1 MALRCAAPGRV
12 RWLARALAGSA
23 RLLPPAAAAP
33 GPLGPAL
40 TRPPQLSARFASSA
54 GSGTEGP
61 QRRVVVVRITS
72 PFAWLRTRFYYLLIR
87 LYFDQEFSIEE
98 FTRGAKQVSG
108 PGAWD
113 LGGRRAPGLRG
124 RAFSVVSKLLSQH
137 KLDLLEELV
146 SAEVLQVLKEK
157 ISLLPDSHRDA
168 LAADID
174 AIMYT
179 TEGDV
184 RIYYDDD
191 GRKFVSIL
199 MCFWYLNGA
208 NLPDEV
214 PGEAKVFQIVFGDE
228 NTKEKKHLLTA
239 NYEFQREFTEGAK
252 PDWTITRIEHPRLL
266 E

>member
-33 GPLGPAL
+33 GPPGPARA
-40 TRPPQLSARFASSA
+40 RPPQPGARFASSA

-72 PFAWLRTRFYYLLIR
+72 PIAWLRTRFYYLLIR
-87 LYFDQEFSIEE
+87 LYFDHEFSVEE
-98 FTRGAKQVSG
+98 FTRGAKQ
-108 PGAWD
+108 
-113 LGGRRAPGLRG
+113 
-124 RAFSVVSKLLSQH
+124 AFSVVSKLLSQR

-191 GRKFVSIL
+191 GIKFVSIL

>member
-1 MALRCAAPGRV
+1 MALRAATGRC
-12 RWLARALAGSA
+12 RWLARALAAPGPA
-23 RLLPPAAAAP
+23 RVPPMPPLSPPAAAAAS
-33 GPLGPAL
+33 GLLRA
-40 TRPPQLSARFASSA
+40 RARFASTA
-54 GSGTEGP
+54 GQGPEGERL

-98 FTRGAKQVSG
+98 FTRGAKQ
-108 PGAWD
+108 
-113 LGGRRAPGLRG
+113 
-124 RAFSVVSKLLSQH
+124 AFSVVSKLLSQR
-137 KLDLLEELV
+137 KLELLDELV

-174 AIMYT
+174 SIMYT

-208 NLPDEV
+208 NLPDKV
-214 PGEAKVFQIVFGDE
+214 PGETKVFQIVFGDE
-228 NTKEKKHLLTA
+228 SSKEKKHLLTA
-239 NYEFQREFTEGAK
+239 NYEFQREFTDGAK

>member
-1 MALRCAAPGRV
+1 
-12 RWLARALAGSA
+12 
-23 RLLPPAAAAP
+23 
-33 GPLGPAL
+33 
-40 TRPPQLSARFASSA
+40 
-54 GSGTEGP
+54 
-61 QRRVVVVRITS
+61 TS

-87 LYFDQEFSIEE
+87 LYFDQEFSVEE
-98 FTRGAKQVSG
+98 FTRGAKQ
-108 PGAWD
+108 
-113 LGGRRAPGLRG
+113 
-124 RAFSVVSKLLSQH
+124 AFSVVSKLLSQR
-137 KLDLLEELV
+137 KLELLDELV
-146 SAEVLQVLKEK
+146 SPEVLQVLKEK

-174 AIMYT
+174 SIMYT

-191 GRKFVSIL
+191 GIKFVSIL

-214 PGEAKVFQIVFGDE
+214 PGGAKVFQIVFGDE
-228 NTKEKKHLLTA
+228 STKEKKHLLTA

>member
-1 MALRCAAPGRV
+1 GVSAGRQLRADGGRGRAHDGAALCGSGPCP
-12 RWLARALAGSA
+12 LAGPGA
-23 RLLPPAAAAP
+23 GGPCRLLPPNAAAP
-33 GPLGPAL
+33 GPLCPARA
-40 TRPPQLSARFASSA
+40 RPAQPSARLASTA
-54 GSGTEGP
+54 GPGTEGP
-61 QRRVVVVRITS
+61 QRRVVVVKITS
-72 PFAWLRTRFYYLLIR
+72 PIAWLRSRFYYLLIR

-98 FTRGAKQVSG
+98 FTRGAKQ
-108 PGAWD
+108 
-113 LGGRRAPGLRG
+113 
-124 RAFSVVSKLLSQH
+124 AFSVVSKLLSQR
-137 KLDLLEELV
+137 KLDMLEGLV

-174 AIMYT
+174 SIMYT

-208 NLPDEV
+208 NLPDDV

-252 PDWTITRIEHPRLL
+252 PDWTITRLEHPRIL

>member
-1 MALRCAAPGRV
+1 MTSLGSLFQCSVTLNLIKLLLKLRWNSLSFSLWP
-12 RWLARALAGSA
+12 
-23 RLLPPAAAAP
+23 LLFVLSLSTTEKC
-33 GPLGPAL
+33 LGPSSWH
-40 TRPPQLSARFASSA
+40 PPLSA

-61 QRRVVVVRITS
+61 QRRVMVVRITS

-98 FTRGAKQVSG
+98 FTRGAKQ
-108 PGAWD
+108 
-113 LGGRRAPGLRG
+113 
-124 RAFSVVSKLLSQH
+124 AFSVVSKLLSQR

>member
-1 MALRCAAPGRV
+1 MALRAASGRGRWLSRALGAPGAARV
-12 RWLARALAGSA
+12 PPP
-23 RLLPPAAAAP
+23 PPAAALAL
-33 GPLGPAL
+33 PLGRLRPHRPA
-40 TRPPQLSARFASSA
+40 ARFASTA
-54 GSGTEGP
+54 GQGPEAEGP

-72 PFAWLRTRFYYLLIR
+72 PIAWLRTRFYYLLIR

-98 FTRGAKQVSG
+98 FTRGAKQ
-108 PGAWD
+108 
-113 LGGRRAPGLRG
+113 
-124 RAFSVVSKLLSQH
+124 AFSVVSKLLSQC
-137 KLDLLEELV
+137 KLDLLDELV

-157 ISLLPDSHRDA
+157 ISSLPDNHRDA
-168 LAADID
+168 LAADMD

-199 MCFWYLNGA
+199 MRFWYLNGA

-214 PGEAKVFQIVFGDE
+214 PGETRVFQIVFGE
-228 NTKEKKHLLTA
+228 ESMKEQRHLLTA
-239 NYEFQREFTEGAK
+239 NYEFRREFTEGAK